1 MSKTR
6 NQRRQ
11 EAKARLLAK
20 ASRIARAS
28 EAARL
33 DQVREVVAANKL
45 SPTKRVVSAKISSV
59 YRGYN
64 SPRANG
70 PGVTYS

>member
-6 NQRRQ
+6 NQRRMQ
-11 EAKARLLAK
+11 AKARLMAK
-20 ASRIARAS
+20 TVRIANAS

-45 SPTKRVVSAKISSV
+45 QPSRRVISPKISSV
-59 YRGYN
+59 YRGYT
-64 SPRANG
+64 SPRAKG